1 MRPTEVVNIPD
12 IKSFLYIFIL
22 ITKINSIMRSFFSN
36 PKNNEI
42 QKILKLFKND
52 LVVLNETD

>member
-1 MRPTEVVNIPD
+1 MRPTEVVKIPN
-12 IKSFLYIFIL
+12 KKTFLYIFIL
-22 ITKINSIMRSFFSN
+22 NTKINPIMRSFFLN
-36 PKNNEI
+36 PKNAEI